1 MSTKQKTAK
10 HDQRKWAGTTLD
22 ARQAARR
29 EQLISAGFE
38 LLGEHGASAV
48 TVRGVTRAA
57 RLSERYFY
65 ESFNDREELLIT
77 VHDRV
82 AEEARAVIAAAVAAL
97 ADTTAPDTKAS
108 GPNDL
113 TDPEAPAIA
122 GLLAFTDFLEED
134 PRRGRVL
141 LQESFAD
148 EALVRHGVE
157 LLPSFAALLIQQINA
172 SFEGPDE
179 VDANLSAIA
188 LVGALA
194 HLYLSWINGTLNV
207 SRERIVR
214 HASRLIVAAAGVHS
228 HDDGSQR

>member
-1 MSTKQKTAK
+1 MGEQVE
-10 HDQRKWAGTTLD
+10 RRWAGTTLD

-29 EQLISAGFE
+29 EQLIEAGFA
-38 LLGEHGASAV
+38 LLGEQGASAV

-65 ESFNDREELLIT
+65 ESFTDRDALLLA

-82 AEEARAVIAAAVAAL
+82 AEQARTVIAAAVSEL
-97 ADTTAPDTKAS
+97 ASSTPPDADPRS
-108 GPNDL
+108 N
-113 TDPEAPAIA
+113 PEAPAIA
-122 GLLAFTDFLEED
+122 GLSAFTDFLEED

-157 LLPSFAALLIQQINA
+157 LLPSFTALLVEQIGA

-179 VDANLSAIA
+179 VDATLSAVA

-194 HLYLSWINGTLNV
+194 HLYLGWIDGSLDI
-207 SRERIVR
+207 SRERLVR
-214 HASRLIVAAAGVHS
+214 HAARLIVAASGVHS
-228 HDDGSQR
+228 HDEDPSATGA